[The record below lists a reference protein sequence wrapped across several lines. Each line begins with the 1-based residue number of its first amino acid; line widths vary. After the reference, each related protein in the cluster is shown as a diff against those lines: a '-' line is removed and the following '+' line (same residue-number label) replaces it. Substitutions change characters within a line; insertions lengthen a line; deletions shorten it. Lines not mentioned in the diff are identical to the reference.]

1 MDAAPFFTGLQSD
14 VREPASVAVGRG
26 DILDKARSCVC
37 QDRNMEYGEPE
48 DGFRLIAALWEPVI
62 RESCV
67 SPGADVSV
75 GPETV
80 ALLMALLKIAR
91 AATNPGHPD
100 SWIDLAGYAA
110 CGGEIACNENRAD

>member
-1 MDAAPFFTGLQSD
+1 MT
-14 VREPASVAVGRG
+14 RG
-26 DILDKARSCVC
+26 EVLDKAKECVC
-37 QDRNMEYGEPE
+37 GDRDKIYKGPE
-48 DGFRLIAALWEPVI
+48 NNFALIAALWEPVI

-80 ALLMALLKIAR
+80 ALLMALLKLAR
-91 AATNPGHPD
+91 AATNPGHLD

-110 CGGEIACNENRAD
+110 CGGEIASNDKA